1 MAVYVSNIVIE
12 QGYDFETTFEL
23 ENSITNEPLDL
34 STYELPDAVIKKTY
48 SSSNVAVAFSSQF
61 VDAPFGKFL
70 LSLTAAE
77 TATLKPGRYLYDVKL
92 TTQGTGLTSKAVEGS
107 VIVRGGV
114 TK

>member
-34 STYELPDAVIKKTY
+34 STYELPNAVIRKTY
-48 SSSNVAVAFSSQF
+48 SSSNVSATFSTEF
-61 VDAPFGKFL
+61 VDAAFGKFL
-70 LSLTAAE
+70 LKLTAAE
-77 TATLKPGRYLYDVKL
+77 TTSLKPGRYLYDVKL

-107 VIVRGGV
+107 VIVRGGI